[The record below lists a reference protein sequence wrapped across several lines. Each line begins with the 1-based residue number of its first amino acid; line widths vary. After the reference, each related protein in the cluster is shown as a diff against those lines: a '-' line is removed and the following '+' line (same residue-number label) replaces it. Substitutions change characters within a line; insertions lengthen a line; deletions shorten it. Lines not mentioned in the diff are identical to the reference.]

1 MILVFFYSHEDP
13 NQLIRAMNCEL
24 SKIFEW
30 LKVNKLSLNVSKTNY
45 TLFPP
50 RQKPVT
56 VNDTITLDNIA
67 GQQVEVTK
75 FLGVLLDQHLSWKY
89 HINHV
94 GENVSKTIRII
105 SKALFFLSSESL
117 LSL

>member
-24 SKIFEW
+24 SKVFEW
-30 LKVNKLSLNVSKTNY
+30 LKVNKLSLNVAKTNY
-45 TLFPP
+45 ILFRP

-56 VNDTITLDNIA
+56 VNDAITLDNIA

-89 HINHV
+89 INHV
-94 GENVSKTIRII
+94 GENVSKTIGII
-105 SKALFFLSSESL
+105 SKARFFLSSESL